1 MTKNND
7 IQILDDIELESVVG
21 GATTTKKKAVKKKVA
36 KRKAPASGAGDGN
49 AVTVPETAV

>member
-7 IQILDDIELESVVG
+7 IQILDDIELECVVG